1 MSKNYNS
8 NLSQFSKN
16 MFNRNCLQKSKKVC
30 KNRKS
35 NKKFHCNK
43 KKNRKKNYGKN
54 CKNNKVTKA

>member
-43 KKNRKKNYGKN
+43 KKKKTEK
-54 CKNNKVTKA
+54 KTMVRIARITK